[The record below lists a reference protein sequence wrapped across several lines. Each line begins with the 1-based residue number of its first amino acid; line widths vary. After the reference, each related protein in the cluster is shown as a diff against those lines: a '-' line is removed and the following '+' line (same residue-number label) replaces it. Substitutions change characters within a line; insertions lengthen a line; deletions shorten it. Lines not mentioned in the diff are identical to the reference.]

1 MRALAL
7 VTGAAGSG
15 WMAAM
20 LDDDGPTG
28 GFFRDEQPLEW

>member
-7 VTGAAGSG
+7 VKGEPVSG
-15 WMAAM
+15 WTAAM

-28 GFFRDEQPLEW
+28 GFFRAEQPLEW